1 MKRSAPL
8 ALVLLA
14 SAVLHPSSAQAYV
27 ARRTESGQPVHWD
40 AERITL
46 VVDPSISA
54 IDPEAITAVTRAFA
68 AWGAV
73 SGASA
78 PEVVITEG
86 AVDEVGYRSER
97 ENRNTLRYLPS
108 GYEPAGR
115 ALAITLLSFDDGGRI
130 LDADIV
136 ISGGSARD
144 FAMLAADGTASERG
158 PYDLENVLTHE
169 AGHLFGLAHNDE
181 DADVTMYFSSA
192 RGETKKRDL
201 AGDDED
207 GLRFLYPE
215 TAELPASCSATSAP
229 RRSPDGLCVLAAPL
243 ALAGLRGKRRRDV
256 PSPR

>member
-1 MKRSAPL
+1 MQRSAPF
-8 ALVLLA
+8 ALVLIA
-14 SAVLHPSSAQAYV
+14 SAILLSSSAQAYV
-27 ARRTESGQPVHWD
+27 ARRMESGQPVRWD

-46 VVDPSISA
+46 VVDPSVIA

-68 AWGAV
+68 AWSAV

-108 GYEPAGR
+108 GYAPAET

-136 ISGGSARD
+136 INGGGGRD
-144 FAMLAADGTASERG
+144 FAMLAAGRPAGRRE

-169 AGHLFGLAHNDE
+169 GGHFFGLAHNDE

-192 RGETKKRDL
+192 RGEIKKRDL
-201 AGDDED
+201 TGDDED
-207 GLRFLYPE
+207 GLRFLYAA
-215 TAELPASCSATSAP
+215 TTELPASCSATSAP
-229 RRSPDGLCVLAAPL
+229 HRSPDGRCVLAAL
-243 ALAGLRGKRRRDV
+243 LVLAGLRGERRRRV
-256 PSPR
+256 SSPR